1 MRYSGIAME
10 RRLSLLGFVMLIIT
24 LIGCGGGG
32 GGATGLTYRTNWTL
46 NGAPGQLS
54 GQSQRVIIRN
64 LNGVDV
70 TSAILRSPT
79 TPIEEVTFQIADG
92 QYQLLV
98 QLYSGSNGDGTL
110 MGEIRKRVTLS
121 GGLVV
126 NSAVGTAINSIEV
139 SPSTATVQV
148 GRGEVFVANGLNSSS
163 VPTFV
168 APNGFT
174 WTALGGVGS
183 VTSDGSFSATA
194 QGTGSVRATYTPLS
208 LNGSALVTT
217 TPSGAVKKKWTILVY
232 LNAANDLQAYSQLNV
247 NQMEQVASNPD
258 VRIVVQWKN
267 YPSAFS
273 GGLFDGTRRYL
284 VKPDTTSTIAS
295 EMLQDMG
302 TTVDMGSPQNLNQF
316 IQWGKANY
324 PADRYGIV
332 IWNHGNGWLRS
343 PTSRAVSY
351 DDEKGTSIQ
360 IWDLN
365 QAFGSEQFDFITW
378 DCSLMQMFEVAY
390 EIKGNTKYVVGS
402 EESPPG
408 EGYPYQLVFNKFRD
422 NPDDTTL
429 NLCKGFVDGPLAVTA
444 YQTRKIT
451 QSILDTSQFAPLATA
466 VSDFG
471 SQLNTNSVALTSLIQ
486 TVRANAQ
493 SYSPNAARN
502 YRDLLD
508 VAKRVEAG
516 TSIAG
521 VLTSIANLK
530 TAAANAIVYE
540 GHNSNSAGS
549 TGLAIDFSP
558 ASTFNANDSLG
569 NNRAVDY
576 AKLKLAQDTQW
587 NEYLTIAP

>member
-1 MRYSGIAME
+1 ML
-10 RRLSLLGFVMLIIT
+10 RRLSLIGFVMLLIT
-24 LIGCGGGG
+24 VFGCGGGG
-32 GGATGLTYRTNWTL
+32 GGMSGLRYRTNWAL

-54 GQSQRVIIRN
+54 GQSQRIIVRDM
-64 LNGVDV
+64 NGVDV
-70 TSAILRSPT
+70 SNAVLRNPSAG
-79 TPIEEVTFQIADG
+79 IEEITFAIADG
-92 QYQLLV
+92 SYQVVV
-98 QLYSGSNGDGTL
+98 QLWSGSNADGTL
-110 MGEIRKRVTLS
+110 IGEIRRRVTLS
-121 GGLVV
+121 GGFTL
-126 NSAVGTAINSIEV
+126 NSAVGTAISSIEV
-139 SPSTATVQV
+139 SPTTATVQV
-148 GRGEVFVANGLNSSS
+148 GRGEVFVAGGLNSGG
-163 VPTFV
+163 VPTFI
-168 APNGFT
+168 APNSVN
-174 WTALGGVGS
+174 WTALGGVGT
-183 VTSDGSFSATA
+183 VTSDGSFSATS
-194 QGTGSVRATYTPLS
+194 QGTGTVRATYTPLAM
-208 LNGSALVTT
+208 NGSAVVTT
-217 TPSGAVKKKWTILVY
+217 TPSGAVQKKWTILVY
-232 LNAANDLQAYSQLNV
+232 LNAANDLQSFSQLNV
-247 NQMEQVASNPD
+247 NQMEQVASNPN

-267 YPSAFS
+267 YPTAFS

-302 TTVDMGSPQNLNQF
+302 TTVDMGSPQTLNQF

-365 QAFGSEQFDFITW
+365 QAFGTEQFDFIAW

-390 EIKGNTKYVVGS
+390 EIRGNTKYVVGS

-444 YQTRKIT
+444 YQSRKIT

-466 VSDFG
+466 VSNFG
-471 SQLNTNSVALTSLIQ
+471 SQLSANSVALTSLIQ

-508 VAKRVEAG
+508 VAKRIETG
-516 TSIAG
+516 TTISG
-521 VLTSIANLK
+521 VLSSITALK

-587 NEYLTIAP
+587 NEYLAIAP

>member
-1 MRYSGIAME
+1 ML
-10 RRLSLLGFVMLIIT
+10 RRLVFVGFVMLVIT
-24 LIGCGGGG
+24 LIGCGGSS
-32 GGATGLTYRTNWTL
+32 TMSSGLKYRTDWTR
-46 NGAPGQLS
+46 NGSPGQLS
-54 GQSQRVIIRN
+54 GQSQKIIIKDSAG
-64 LNGVDV
+64 LDV
-70 TSAILRSPT
+70 TSAVLRNPSAGLET
-79 TPIEEVTFQIADG
+79 QDFAIADG
-92 QYQLLV
+92 KYRVIV
-98 QLYSGSNGDGTL
+98 QLWSGSNGDGTL
-110 MGEIRKRVTLS
+110 VGEINRSVTLS
-121 GGLVV
+121 GGLTL
-126 NSAVGTAINSIEV
+126 STAVGTAINSIEV
-139 SPSTATVQV
+139 TPSTASIQV
-148 GRGEVFVANGLNSSS
+148 GRGERFDANGLNSSS

-168 APNGFT
+168 VPNSFN
-174 WTALGGVGS
+174 WTALGGVGT

-194 QGTGSVRATYTPLS
+194 VGTGTVRATYTPLS
-208 LNGSALVTT
+208 LNGSAVVSTT
-217 TPSGAVKKKWTILVY
+217 ASGAVKKKWTILVY
-232 LNAANDLQAYSQLNV
+232 LNAANDLQQYSTLNV
-247 NQMEQVASNPD
+247 NQMEQVASNPE

-284 VKPDTTSTIAS
+284 VKQDTTSSIAS
-295 EMLQDMG
+295 ELLQDMG
-302 TTVDMGSPQNLNQF
+302 TTVDMGSTQTLNQF

-343 PTSRAVSY
+343 PDSRAVSY

-390 EIKGNTKYVVGS
+390 EIRGNTKYVVGS

-408 EGYPYQLVFNKFRD
+408 EGYPYQLAFNKFRD

-429 NLCKGFVDGPLAVTA
+429 NLCKGFVDGPLAITA
-444 YQTRKIT
+444 YQSRKIT
-451 QSILDTSQFAPLATA
+451 QSVLDTSQFAPLATA
-466 VSDFG
+466 LSNFG
-471 SQLNTNSVALTSLIQ
+471 TALNTNSGTIASLIQ
-486 TVRANAQ
+486 TTRSTAQ
-493 SYSPNAARN
+493 SYSPSTSRN

-508 VAKRVEAG
+508 VAGKIEAG
-516 TSIAG
+516 TTIPGLLSSITA
-521 VLTSIANLK
+521 LK

-549 TGLAIDFSP
+549 KGLAIDFSP
-558 ASTFNANDSLG
+558 ASTFNANDTLG

-587 NEYLTIAP
+587 DEFLKIAP